1 MNTSHVSQHTLTST
15 LNPVFLRFRQMGR
28 SPVFKEVA
36 RFGGVAVLMF
46 AAASAQV
53 AYGQSAMPGS
63 TGIDAS
69 GNTQSEIAACNS
81 GKTQQ
86 DLQTCLLEARNA
98 SADKRNGQMSNNNDT
113 GSATGANALQ
123 RCDVF
128 QGDDKTACQARVAGY
143 GTQDGSVAGGGVIK
157 QTETVVVPSDGS
169 TVRVQPQTSID
180 NLIVI
185 PGTVK

>member
-1 MNTSHVSQHTLTST
+1 MNTSPFGQHSLTST
-15 LNPVFLRFRQMGR
+15 LNPVFSRLRQVGR
-28 SPVFKEVA
+28 SPVIKEVV

-98 SADKRNGQMSNNNDT
+98 SADKRNGQMSNNNDPSVT
-113 GSATGANALQ
+113 GMNALQ

-143 GTQDGSVAGGGVIK
+143 GTQDGSVGGGGVIK
-157 QTETVVVPSDGS
+157 QTETVVVPNDGS

>member
-1 MNTSHVSQHTLTST
+1 
-15 LNPVFLRFRQMGR
+15 
-28 SPVFKEVA
+28 
-36 RFGGVAVLMF
+36 
-46 AAASAQV
+46 
-53 AYGQSAMPGS
+53 MPGS

-98 SADKRNGQMSNNNDT
+98 SADKRNGQMSNNNDPSVT
-113 GSATGANALQ
+113 GMNALQ

-143 GTQDGSVAGGGVIK
+143 GTQDGSVGGGGVIK
-157 QTETVVVPSDGS
+157 QTETVVVPNDGS